1 MKTDNLP
8 KVAVLLA
15 AYNGMQW
22 IEEQV
27 DSILNQQDVD
37 VTLFF
42 SVDLSTDGTDQW
54 VQTLAEKHSNVVML
68 PYGERFGGAG
78 PNFFRLIRDVDFS
91 GFDAV
96 SFADQDDIWN
106 LAKLSKAYQLISTGK
121 CAVYSSNVTAFW
133 ADGPE
138 CLIKKSQPQ
147 KKLDHFFE
155 AAGPGCTYVFSQ
167 AAMQAFKAFLIAAG
181 DDLKQVSLHDW
192 LAYAFCREQGY
203 KWFIDEWPSMRYR
216 QHENNQV
223 GTNNNLTAYKKR
235 FAMVRAKWLRNQVNI
250 ITALVAPEKL
260 AQLNSRFYLMA
271 NFNELRRSYRDRL
284 FLFLMVLF
292 GIY

>member
-22 IEEQV
+22 IKEQIDTV
-27 DSILNQQDVD
+27 FNQQNVD
-37 VTLFF
+37 VTIYI
-42 SVDLSTDGTDQW
+42 SVDLSTDGTYEWAEQ
-54 VQTLAEKHSNVVML
+54 LAETHTNVVLL

-78 PNFFRLIRDVDFS
+78 PNFFRLVKDVEFS

-96 SFADQDDIWN
+96 SFADQDDIWS
-106 LAKLSKAYQLISTGK
+106 LDKLSKAYQLISTGK
-121 CAVYSSNVTAFW
+121 CDVYSSNVTAFW
-133 ADGPE
+133 ADGRE

-260 AQLNSRFYLMA
+260 AQLNSSLYLMA
-271 NFNELRRSYRDRL
+271 NFNELRRRYRDRL

>member
-22 IEEQV
+22 IDEQ
-27 DSILNQQDVD
+27 IETIFNQQGVEIT
-37 VTLFF
+37 VFI
-42 SVDLSTDGTDQW
+42 SVDLSTDGTYEW
-54 VQTLAEKHSNVVML
+54 AEQLTENHTNVVLL

-78 PNFFRLIRDVDFS
+78 PNFFRLVKDVDFS

-96 SFADQDDIWN
+96 SFADQDDIWS
-106 LAKLSKAYQLISTGK
+106 LDKLSKAYQLISTGK
-121 CAVYSSNVTAFW
+121 CDVYSSNVTAFW
-133 ADGPE
+133 ADGRE

-167 AAMQAFKAFLIAAG
+167 VAMQAFKAFLISAS

-260 AQLNSRFYLMA
+260 AQLNSRLYLMA
-271 NFNELRRSYRDRL
+271 NFNELRRRYRDRL

>member
-22 IEEQV
+22 IKEQIDTV
-27 DSILNQQDVD
+27 FNQQDVD
-37 VTLFF
+37 VTIYI
-42 SVDLSTDGTDQW
+42 SVDLSTDGTYEWAEQ
-54 VQTLAEKHSNVVML
+54 LAETHTNVVLL

-78 PNFFRLIRDVDFS
+78 PNFFRLVKDVEFS

-96 SFADQDDIWN
+96 SFADQDDIWS
-106 LAKLSKAYQLISTGK
+106 LDKLSKAYQLISTGK
-121 CAVYSSNVTAFW
+121 CAVYSSNVMAFW
-133 ADGPE
+133 ADGRE
-138 CLIKKSQPQ
+138 VLIRKAQPQ

-155 AAGPGCTYVFSQ
+155 AAGPGCTYVFSV
-167 AAMQAFKAFLIAAG
+167 AAMQAFQSFLVNAG
-181 DDLKQVSLHDW
+181 NDLNKVSLHDW
-192 LAYAFCREQGY
+192 LAYAFCREQGFT
-203 KWFIDEWPSMRYR
+203 WFIDEWPSMRYR
-216 QHENNQV
+216 QHDKNQV

-235 FAMVRAKWLRNQVNI
+235 FAMVRGKWLRNQVNT

-260 AQLNSRFYLMA
+260 AQLNSRLYLITY
-271 NFNELRRSYRDRL
+271 FPELRRRSRDRL
-284 FLFLMVLF
+284 FLFLMVLL